1 MKRPI
6 LMTALWLGV
15 IMLMPIPIETAYA
28 AKVKIGLIDIQ
39 KIMRESK
46 AAKNARDVFLK
57 DRESKRALFR
67 EKQEKAQILQEEL
80 KKSGRDMSVSDRKQ
94 KADKLEREIKELRR
108 LKSDLEEELKKKEE
122 GLTRKLLKEVR
133 EVVQKF
139 LKKEKYTVILEKK
152 AVAAS
157 DDAIDITEQIIKLYD
172 SQKK

>member
-1 MKRPI
+1 MNRPS
-6 LMTALWLGV
+6 LMAALWLMV

-46 AAKNARDVFLK
+46 AAKNARDIFLK
-57 DRESKRALFR
+57 DREAKRALLR
-67 EKQEKAQILQEEL
+67 EKQEKARIVQEEL
-80 KKSGRDMSVSDRKQ
+80 KVRGREMSVSDRKQ
-94 KADKLEREIKELRR
+94 KTDKLEREIKELRR
-108 LKSDLEEELKKKEE
+108 LRSDLEEELKKKDE
-122 GLTRKLLKEVR
+122 GLARKLLKEIR

-139 LKKEKYTVILEKK
+139 LKKQKYTVILEKK
-152 AVAAS
+152 SVAAA